1 MKSQIYFTLHHC
13 SLTRPAAPIHL
24 QLTLVCSRV
33 YKSGR
38 PASVLGLVLID
49 CQLFRTPPFLT
60 QTRTDRLSIWS
71 IIPAGHLRS
80 ETGYEALRQLAQ
92 NDPILQRSFQKLLR
106 VRYVLLRRAEDAQR
120 YQPGYGLLLWI
131 HGSTDRSSPKSDNA
145 KRYRGLFRVGTTHPH
160 FCFKLKKKRKKRKA
174 AVGGQDALP

>member
-1 MKSQIYFTLHHC
+1 MKSQTYFTLHHC

-24 QLTLVCSRV
+24 QLKTPRLF
-33 YKSGR
+33 
-38 PASVLGLVLID
+38 PSVQK
-49 CQLFRTPPFLT
+49 CKALFRSGAGSY
-60 QTRTDRLSIWS
+60 RLSVISNPSLLYTNTHRPIIIWS
-71 IIPAGHLRS
+71 IIPVGHLRS
-80 ETGYEALRQLAQ
+80 KTGYKALRQLAQ

-120 YQPGYGLLLWI
+120 YQPGYGLFLWI

-160 FCFKLKKKRKKRKA
+160 FCFKLKKKKKKA